1 MDGYNAGTAY
11 GSFDLDVSGL
21 NKGVSDAKQSLDSL
35 NQTTAKAA
43 MTNEQYALTLRETVA
58 QAYTAIAKGADAAKI
73 AQEVYN
79 TLLEAGQAK
88 AQTYADAVTAA
99 QEKQQSA
106 SDKVAKL
113 QEKLTKAQEDSAK
126 ALEHYNQLQQSGT
139 ATQEELSKAS
149 EKYQNSLKSVERL
162 QERVSKAQ
170 EQHEKAIQRV
180 AAAEDA
186 YAKANDNASKQATK
200 YAEKIAKASETAAKA
215 QMDAN
220 AKVEVARAQSEAK
233 QLATLAQQET
243 AELKIIQDGEIR
255 KEQIRQKSADN
266 RYKTD
271 QDAIERMISKEEEGV
286 RRSADRRYKAE
297 QDAAAKIEKAKID
310 AEQKAA
316 QAADKLA
323 QDSADK
329 RYKTDVDAATKLTIA
344 REKLAQQ
351 AAQKEAEARQREL
364 DKANRQ
370 AEKDAED
377 SAKKISDSQVAAY
390 SVINRAVNDTIDLVK
405 KLAKEMLDLG
415 EKIVQVGS
423 DFEQSMAQVA
433 ATSGMSASEVANN
446 ISDYAD
452 LVKAARTAGEQTMFT
467 ATQAGEALNYLALA
481 GYSVEESIQTMP
493 DILTIAAAG
502 AMDLGRASDMVTDA
516 INALGVGIDRTGEF
530 IDKMAKTAQS
540 SNTNVEQLG
549 NAILTVGGTATVLKD
564 GITELDTALGL
575 MANSG
580 IKARQGG
587 TALRQLLL
595 NLTAPAKKGADEI
608 ERLGLEVFDAEGN
621 MRSLQDIFSD
631 LNGIMADFTD
641 QERMQ
646 SMRAIFDAR
655 YIRAANTLMEQSGD
669 AWTELQAKIED
680 ADGAAEKMADTM
692 MSTFKGAI
700 ITAKSTLESI
710 GITIWEGLRKNLTEA
725 VEEAIPKLRELNKVL
740 SSPEVQAS
748 LQHLSEEL
756 KEIALKLLD
765 KLIEAAPKIIDA
777 LANVK
782 TNIES
787 LAIALGTLTA
797 FKIAMDMPKIIAA
810 VEALV
815 ACLNPLTIALAA
827 VSATV
832 IVVKQEMAKAEL
844 EIEQYIAAFKE
855 QNDVY
860 REQRGEIEA
869 VVEQYKNYKESAE
882 QAKQETEAHVSVIQ
896 TLYNKYKD
904 LSAAGEDTTLALQAL
919 AEEIPE
925 VSQLIDE
932 GKTSYDDITKA
943 VNDYTDALIREAKV
957 EAAKEGYKEALIA
970 QTKLE
975 KSYHGMEEAAKESQK
990 ALDDWD
996 ERWKY
1001 FKEKSEEHGYW
1012 DDFETWTEDE
1022 LAEWDEMQR
1031 EEVRGRRE
1039 ALVQINDANAQARD
1053 EAKEQLDLATAD
1065 VQEFEDN
1072 LSQIVINGI
1081 DERTPDPEDTTSYI
1095 GINSKYFKK
1104 AQAKVLQELNDFW
1117 AEYEKISREVD
1128 IGEKSESEKWDLV
1141 RLYFTEHPDWVML
1154 DEEFV
1159 KLIKQLRS
1167 YDDKIA
1173 EEEKNEAEKRAKA
1186 QQDAADKAKKAR
1198 EDADKKWQS
1207 SVKDAWTDT
1216 KWNASYL
1223 DYTDKQI
1230 ADMGRKFLDEQKKFY
1245 DSHTDQKDDFIKEI
1259 AALDKKWVE
1268 DEKTTI
1274 DEIEKEL
1281 PRLKEFYG
1289 EDSVIYKSILNIVD
1303 QKKLT
1308 DNKKAAE
1315 KWFKSWTD
1323 GYENLVKEAQD
1334 AYKELEKKQENFGKK
1349 FLDES
1354 DLLTKKTKKTWDM
1367 VSSSWKEETVEEF
1380 DPKKYDDTYKQ
1391 IQELKKITDE
1401 LRAKKLDEDTIAQ
1414 LWDMDPEKAL
1424 ETAKQMNKYS
1434 ASALADYSKKKEE
1447 VQKEIAAEA
1456 QKFYE
1461 QEAKDFQTQYMDPL
1475 QKYVTEGATKIKENM
1490 DLIGKDTVQGYI
1502 DGMVDKYDAT
1512 KGAAEKI
1519 GADSIEALKKELGIA
1534 SPSKEFYEIGEW
1546 SIQGFLDGLKS
1557 KVGEVATMFVT
1568 MGQTAGD
1575 HFINAF
1581 KSTWDNFVTLLN
1593 STGGLQVPVAM
1604 TTTAFGMPVSQGAQ
1618 VTYTGTGTSIYGLT
1632 KDDVVS
1638 AIKEAVPDGDVIL
1651 KVGES
1656 EFAKISRS
1664 SLNNLALQEGSMG
1677 LSV

>member
-35 NQTTAKAA
+35 DQTTAKAA

-88 AQTYADAVTAA
+88 AQTYANAVTAA
-99 QEKQQSA
+99 QEKQQNA

-126 ALEHYNQLQQSGT
+126 ALERYNQLQQSGT

-170 EQHEKAIQRV
+170 EQHERAIQRV

-405 KLAKEMLDLG
+405 KLAKEMLELG

-631 LNGIMADFTD
+631 LNEIMADFTD

-710 GITIWEGLRKNLTEA
+710 GITIWEGLRKNLTDF
-725 VEEAIPKLRELNKVL
+725 VNEAIPKLRELNKTL
-740 SSPEVQAS
+740 SDPEVQGK
-748 LQHLSEEL
+748 LKQFSEEL
-756 KEIALKLLD
+756 KEISLVLLD
-765 KLIEAAPKIIDA
+765 KIIAFIPKIIDF
-777 LANVK
+777 LSHLKANL
-782 TNIES
+782 ES
-787 LAIALGTLTA
+787 LAVILTTIGA
-797 FKIAMDMPKIIAA
+797 IKLIAA
-810 VEALV
+810 LPDIATKLMALV
-815 ACLNPLTIALAA
+815 AAINPLTVALVA
-827 VSATV
+827 VGAFLVGFIQT
-832 IVVKQEMAKAEL
+832 QERVNS
-844 EIEQYIAAFKE
+844 EIQAHIEAVKE

-860 REQRGEIEA
+860 GEQRA
-869 VVEQYKNYKESAE
+869 VVQGLVDDWEAYQERANEIVTNAEDQKTKVVALYEAYKKLHDAN
-882 QAKQETEAHVSVIQ
+882 
-896 TLYNKYKD
+896 
-904 LSAAGEDTTLALQAL
+904 EDTTLAMEAL
-919 AEEIPE
+919 ADE
-925 VSQLIDE
+925 VPDVKKMLAE
-932 GKTSYDDITKA
+932 GKTSFEDITKA
-943 VNDYTDALIREAKV
+943 VDDYTDALIRSAQLEANKNLYVAAV
-957 EAAKEGYKEALIA
+957 EDHAKAKKALEEIEDAANKSARAVKDYEDEFADLEHKSLTGSISKDEQKKYEEYIQRNLNGELTALKEIDKANQDALADAKNVYWHTGQAMREAEADFTQAMREEAHAREGVVADEIEGRRQAGETYAETVGEASKKAAKA
-970 QTKLE
+970 T
-975 KSYHGMEEAAKESQK
+975 
-990 ALDDWD
+990 LDD
-996 ERWKY
+996 
-1001 FKEKSEEHGYW
+1001 F
-1012 DDFETWTEDE
+1012 WTEY
-1022 LAEWDEMQR
+1022 
-1031 EEVRGRRE
+1031 
-1039 ALVQINDANAQARD
+1039 N
-1053 EAKEQLDLATAD
+1053 
-1065 VQEFEDN
+1065 N
-1072 LSQIVINGI
+1072 LSR
-1081 DERTPDPEDTTSYI
+1081 D
-1095 GINSKYFKK
+1095 
-1104 AQAKVLQELNDFW
+1104 
-1117 AEYEKISREVD
+1117 VD
-1128 IGEKSESEKWDLV
+1128 LGYKSESEKWDLV
-1141 RLYFTEHPDWVML
+1141 RLYFTEHPNWAML

-1167 YDDKIA
+1167 YDAKIA
-1173 EEEKNEAEKRAKA
+1173 EEEKAEAERRAKA

-1303 QKKLT
+1303 GKKLT

-1323 GYENLVKEAQD
+1323 GYEDLVKEAQD

-1354 DLLTKKTKKTWDM
+1354 NLLTKKTKKVWDDA
-1367 VSSSWKEETVEEF
+1367 SFSWKEETVEEF

-1401 LRAKKLDEDTIAQ
+1401 LRAKNLDEDTIAQ

-1461 QEAKDFQTQYMDPL
+1461 QEAQDFQTRYMDKL
-1475 QKYVTEGATKIKENM
+1475 QNYVTEGAAKIKENM

-1618 VTYTGTGTSIYGLT
+1618 VTYTGTGTSVYGLT

>member
-35 NQTTAKAA
+35 DQTANQATADVDKYAQALNQNLAKA
-43 MTNEQYALTLRETVA
+43 YETVA
-58 QAYTAIAKGADAAKI
+58 TALQQQEQATQRVKELQEEL
-73 AQEVYN
+73 AQ
-79 TLLEAGQAK
+79 
-88 AQTYADAVTAA
+88 A
-99 QEKQQSA
+99 QEKATRSQENYQKYSGAVATQAAVAYQKAIEDITRLEKELVIAQQ
-106 SDKVAKL
+106 
-113 QEKLTKAQEDSAK
+113 EETKATEKATAARDQYASVSAK
-126 ALEHYNQLQQSGT
+126 ALSDAIVNASSDQVAAMTRNAQKVAQVEKD
-139 ATQEELSKAS
+139 AAS
-149 EKYQNSLKSVERL
+149 EVEKHRISEAEKTNRYL
-162 QERVSKAQ
+162 VDNATANATKVAQAQIREQERTNR
-170 EQHEKAIQRV
+170 E
-180 AAAEDA
+180 AADRARE
-186 YAKANDNASKQATK
+186 NVT
-200 YAEKIAKASETAAKA
+200 KIAQTKI
-215 QMDAN
+215 Q
-220 AKVEVARAQSEAK
+220 
-233 QLATLAQQET
+233 
-243 AELKIIQDGEIR
+243 AE
-255 KEQIRQKSADN
+255 
-266 RYKTD
+266 
-271 QDAIERMISKEEEGV
+271 
-286 RRSADRRYKAE
+286 
-297 QDAAAKIEKAKID
+297 
-310 AEQKAA
+310 A
-316 QAADKLA
+316 QAATSVQREQIKAETAVQQHLIDNA
-323 QDSADK
+323 HAN
-329 RYKTDVDAATKLTIA
+329 ATKVAEAKVKAETKAAADIEREHIKADQRLTA
-344 REKLAQQ
+344 QREKLAAQ
-351 AAQKEAEARQREL
+351 AAQKEAEARRKEIE
-364 DKANRQ
+364 KANKE
-370 AEKDAED
+370 AEKEAEE
-377 SAKKISDSQVAAY
+377 SAKRISDAQMVAY
-390 SVINRAVNDTIDLVK
+390 SLINKAVNDTIEAVK
-405 KLAKEMLDLG
+405 QLAQEMVNLGKEIL
-415 EKIVQVGS
+415 EVGAN
-423 DFEQSMAQVA
+423 FEQSMAQVA
-433 ATSGMSASEVANN
+433 ATSGMSASD
-446 ISDYAD
+446 ISNSVSEYND
-452 LVKAARTAGEQTMFT
+452 LVKAARTAGENSIFT
-467 ATQAGEALNYLALA
+467 AAQAGEALNYLALA
-481 GYSVEESIQTMP
+481 GYTVEESIKTMP
-493 DILTIAAAG
+493 DVLTIATAG
-502 AMDLGRASDMVTDA
+502 AMDLGRASDMVTDSM
-516 INALGVGIDRTGEF
+516 NALGISVEDTGEF
-530 IDKMAKTAQS
+530 IDKMARTAQT

-549 NAILTVGGTATVLKD
+549 RAILTVGGTATVLKG

-580 IKARQGG
+580 IKAQQGG
-587 TALRQLLL
+587 TSLRQILL
-595 NLTAPAKKGADEI
+595 NLTDPSEKAKKKI
-608 ERLGLEVFDAEGN
+608 EELGLEVFNADGG
-621 MRSLQDIFSD
+621 MRSLKDIFSD
-631 LNGIMADFTD
+631 LNDIMVDFSD
-641 QERMQ
+641 QERMN
-646 SMRAIFDAR
+646 ALGEIFNAR
-655 YIRAANTLMEQSGD
+655 HIRAAVALMQQSGD
-669 AWTELQAKIED
+669 AWDELQAKIED

-692 MSTFKGAI
+692 
-700 ITAKSTLESI
+700 KSTLKGSVALAQSSLESVTL
-710 GITIWEGLRKNLTEA
+710 TINEGLRKSITELVKDSIPKIDA
-725 VEEAIPKLRELNKVL
+725 LNRVLASTEVQSRLEHFSDVLKEVGLNVLDKIISVIPKLISWISNIETHISNLAIVIGSLLALRLAFHIEDVIIAVSKLWFTIAANPLAVVAVAVAGLIVLIRELHA
-740 SSPEVQAS
+740 E
-748 LQHLSEEL
+748 
-756 KEIALKLLD
+756 
-765 KLIEAAPKIIDA
+765 
-777 LANVK
+777 
-782 TNIES
+782 T
-787 LAIALGTLTA
+787 
-797 FKIAMDMPKIIAA
+797 
-810 VEALV
+810 V
-815 ACLNPLTIALAA
+815 AQYE
-827 VSATV
+827 ATV
-832 IVVKQEMAKAEL
+832 AAIQAE
-844 EIEQYIAAFKE
+844 
-855 QNDVY
+855 NDVY
-860 REQRGEIEA
+860 QQQRNEINAAIDNWE
-869 VVEQYKNYKESAE
+869 NYKESAE
-882 QAKQETEAHVSVIQ
+882 EARQENEQHIATVQ
-896 TLYNKYKD
+896 GLYEEYKR
-904 LSAAGEDTTLALQAL
+904 LYEAGENTTLAMQTL
-919 AEEIPE
+919 ADE
-925 VSQLIDE
+925 VPDVQKMLDE
-932 GKTSYDDITKA
+932 GKTSFEDITKA
-943 VNDYTDALIREAKV
+943 VDDYR
-957 EAAKEGYKEALIA
+957 EALIKSA
-970 QTKLE
+970 QTEAYIENYKQATTTIAALE
-975 KSYHGMEEAAKESQK
+975 PKVERLKQAMEETEKPFLDAQKAYKDFTDVYGENTFFMSAGAKKEYKQLKATLDATSSIYGANVDAYRQASDALDEARQMQADAEAGYTEAMRVEAHNREDIVDNEIEGRRQAGEAYAKTVGEASKKAAK
-990 ALDDWD
+990 ATLDD
-996 ERWKY
+996 
-1001 FKEKSEEHGYW
+1001 F
-1012 DDFETWTEDE
+1012 WTEY
-1022 LAEWDEMQR
+1022 
-1031 EEVRGRRE
+1031 
-1039 ALVQINDANAQARD
+1039 N
-1053 EAKEQLDLATAD
+1053 
-1065 VQEFEDN
+1065 N
-1072 LSQIVINGI
+1072 LSR
-1081 DERTPDPEDTTSYI
+1081 D
-1095 GINSKYFKK
+1095 
-1104 AQAKVLQELNDFW
+1104 
-1117 AEYEKISREVD
+1117 VD
-1128 IGEKSESEKWDLV
+1128 LGYKSESEKWDLV
-1141 RLYFTEHPDWVML
+1141 RLYFTEHPNWAML

-1186 QQDAADKAKKAR
+1186 QQDAADKARKAA

-1303 QKKLT
+1303 GKKLT

-1323 GYENLVKEAQD
+1323 GYEDLVKEAQD

-1354 DLLTKKTKKTWDM
+1354 DLLTKKTKKVWDDA
-1367 VSSSWKEETVEEF
+1367 SFSWKEETVEEF

-1461 QEAKDFQTQYMDPL
+1461 QEAKDFQENYMDKL
-1475 QKYVTEGATKIKENM
+1475 QNYVTEGAAKIKENM

>member
-1 MDGYNAGTAY
+1 MNGYDAGTAT
-11 GSFDLDVSGL
+11 GRLDLDVSGL

-35 NQTTAKAA
+35 DQTANQATADVDKYAQALNQNLAKA
-43 MTNEQYALTLRETVA
+43 Y
-58 QAYTAIAKGADAAKI
+58 
-73 AQEVYN
+73 
-79 TLLEAGQAK
+79 EAV
-88 AQTYADAVTAA
+88 VTAM
-99 QEKQQSA
+99 QQ
-106 SDKVAKL
+106 
-113 QEKLTKAQEDSAK
+113 
-126 ALEHYNQLQQSGT
+126 
-139 ATQEELSKAS
+139 
-149 EKYQNSLKSVERL
+149 
-162 QERVSKAQ
+162 Q
-170 EQHEKAIQRV
+170 EQAIQRV
-180 AAAEDA
+180 KELQEELAQVQERAARKQEESQKYSGIVQTQAITAYQKAIEDISKIEKDLA
-186 YAKANDNASKQATK
+186 VAQQEEAKATEKATVAREQYANVSTKALADVSKQAQAVVDSSK
-200 YAEKIAKASETAAKA
+200 QAEKSAENLAKA
-215 QMDAN
+215 QINAN
-220 AKVEVARAQSEAK
+220 AKVEAARVRSEAQ
-233 QLATLAQQET
+233 QLAALTRQET
-243 AELKIIQDGEIR
+243 DELRIIQQGELR
-255 KEQIRQKSADN
+255 KEQIRQQSDDR
-266 RYKTD
+266 RYKAD

-390 SVINRAVNDTIDLVK
+390 SVINRAVNDTINAVK
-405 KLAKEMLDLG
+405 QLTQEMINLGKEIL
-415 EKIVQVGS
+415 EVGAN
-423 DFEQSMAQVA
+423 FEQSMAQVA
-433 ATSGMSASEVANN
+433 ATSGMSANDISNSISEYN
-446 ISDYAD
+446 D
-452 LVKAARTAGEQTMFT
+452 LVEAARAAGESSIFT
-467 ATQAGEALNYLALA
+467 AAQAGEALNYLALA
-481 GYSVEESIQTMP
+481 GYTVEESIKTMP
-493 DILTIAAAG
+493 DILTIATAG
-502 AMDLGRASDMVTDA
+502 AMDLGRASDMVTDSM
-516 INALGVGIDRTGEF
+516 NALGISVDDTGEF
-530 IDKMAKTAQS
+530 IDKLARTAQT

-549 NAILTVGGTATVLKD
+549 RAILTVGGTATVLKG

-580 IKARQGG
+580 IKAQQGG
-587 TALRQLLL
+587 TSLRQILL
-595 NLTAPAKKGADEI
+595 NLTDPSEKAKKKI
-608 ERLGLEVFDAEGN
+608 EELGLEVFDADGG
-621 MRSLQDIFSD
+621 MRSLKDIFSD
-631 LNGIMADFTD
+631 LNDIMADFSD
-641 QERMQ
+641 QERMN
-646 SMRAIFDAR
+646 ALGEIFNAR
-655 YIRAANTLMEQSGD
+655 HIRAAVALMQQSGD
-669 AWTELQAKIED
+669 AWDELQAKIED

-692 MSTFKGAI
+692 
-700 ITAKSTLESI
+700 KSTLKGSVALAQSSLESVTL
-710 GITIWEGLRKNLTEA
+710 TINEGLRKSITEL
-725 VEEAIPKLRELNKVL
+725 VKDSIPKIDALNKTL
-740 SSPEVQAS
+740 SDPEVQEK
-748 LQHLSEEL
+748 LKQFSEEL
-756 KEIALKLLD
+756 KEIGLVLLD
-765 KLIEAAPKIIDA
+765 KIIAFIPKIIDF
-777 LANVK
+777 LSHLKANL
-782 TNIES
+782 ES
-787 LAIALGTLTA
+787 LAVILTTIGTIKL
-797 FKIAMDMPKIIAA
+797 IAA
-810 VEALV
+810 LPDIATKLMALV
-815 ACLNPLTIALAA
+815 AAINPLTVALVA
-827 VSATV
+827 VGAFLVGFIQT
-832 IVVKQEMAKAEL
+832 QERVNF
-844 EIEQYIAAFKE
+844 EIQAHIEAVKE

-860 REQRGEIEA
+860 GEQRA
-869 VVEQYKNYKESAE
+869 VVQGLVDDWEAYQERANEIVTNTEDQKTKVVALYEAYKKLHDAN
-882 QAKQETEAHVSVIQ
+882 
-896 TLYNKYKD
+896 
-904 LSAAGEDTTLALQAL
+904 EDSTLAMEAL
-919 AEEIPE
+919 ADE
-925 VSQLIDE
+925 VPDVKKMLAE
-932 GKTSYDDITKA
+932 GKASFEDITKA
-943 VNDYTDALIREAKV
+943 VDDYTDALIRSAQLEANKNLYVAAVEDHAKAKKALEEIEDAANKSARAVKDYEDEFADLEYKSLTGSISKDEQKKYEEYIQRNLNGELTALKEIDKANQEALADAKNVYWHTGQAMREAEAGYTEAMRV
-957 EAAKEGYKEALIA
+957 EAHNREDIVDNEIEGRRQAGEAYAKTVGEAS
-970 QTKLE
+970 K
-975 KSYHGMEEAAKESQK
+975 KAAK
-990 ALDDWD
+990 ATLDD
-996 ERWKY
+996 
-1001 FKEKSEEHGYW
+1001 F
-1012 DDFETWTEDE
+1012 WTEY
-1022 LAEWDEMQR
+1022 
-1031 EEVRGRRE
+1031 
-1039 ALVQINDANAQARD
+1039 N
-1053 EAKEQLDLATAD
+1053 
-1065 VQEFEDN
+1065 N
-1072 LSQIVINGI
+1072 LSR
-1081 DERTPDPEDTTSYI
+1081 D
-1095 GINSKYFKK
+1095 
-1104 AQAKVLQELNDFW
+1104 
-1117 AEYEKISREVD
+1117 VD
-1128 IGEKSESEKWDLV
+1128 LGYKSESEKWDLV
-1141 RLYFTEHPDWVML
+1141 RLYFTEHPDWAML

-1173 EEEKNEAEKRAKA
+1173 EEEKNEAERRAKE

-1303 QKKLT
+1303 GKKLT
-1308 DNKKAAE
+1308 DNKKTAE

-1323 GYENLVKEAQD
+1323 GYEDLVKEAQD

-1367 VSSSWKEETVEEF
+1367 VSSSWKEETVEVF

-1401 LRAKKLDEDTIAQ
+1401 LRAKNLDEDTIAQ

-1461 QEAKDFQTQYMDPL
+1461 QEAQDFQTKYMDPL

-1490 DLIGKDTVQGYI
+1490 DLIGKDTVQSYI

-1593 STGGLQVPVAM
+1593 NTGGLQVPVAM